1 MFVRHDETRFDR
13 EILSEVDV
21 KTPGGDERNYKTS
34 TGGSDFPRG
43 RERERETER
52 VCVKERERVNGPIH
66 IPISAV
72 ME

>member
-1 MFVRHDETRFDR
+1 M
-13 EILSEVDV
+13 SEVDV

-52 VCVKERERVNGPIH
+52 VCVKKRDRERESEWTCPHPN
-66 IPISAV
+66 
-72 ME
+72 